1 MVEQRPWL
9 GIWLTI
15 CFFSGIRGEAA
26 TKRIGND
33 VLTITNQWIGLVGSS
48 LKPTMVPCPP
58 WWAGSLKRGSRR
70 MDWLVGDDY
79 GDLQEGAT
87 TLIGE
92 TEETHAR
99 TFSTLEDA
107 SVSVF
112 AARRMKTRAFVL
124 VGVKIELRSCLIVNV
139 HSASAAR
146 QVKGMPDLSFYHF
159 RETKTR
165 KRRLIWKDWTLN
177 IVNYLEYSPY
187 VGIWGFG
194 P

>member
-1 MVEQRPWL
+1 M
-9 GIWLTI
+9 
-15 CFFSGIRGEAA
+15 
-26 TKRIGND
+26 
-33 VLTITNQWIGLVGSS
+33 
-48 LKPTMVPCPP
+48 PTMV
-58 WWAGSLKRGSRR
+58 GSSLKRGSRR

-92 TEETHAR
+92 TETHAR

-112 AARRMKTRAFVL
+112 AARMKTRAFVL
-124 VGVKIELRSCLIVNV
+124 VGVNIELRSCLIVNV

-146 QVKGMPDLSFYHF
+146 QVKGMLDLSFYDF

-165 KRRLIWKDWTLN
+165 KRKLIWKDWTLN
-177 IVNYLEYSPY
+177 IVNYLEYLSL
-187 VGIWGFG
+187 IHI
-194 P
+194 

>member
-1 MVEQRPWL
+1 MFMVEQRPWL

-112 AARRMKTRAFVL
+112 ENKSLCACRC
-124 VGVKIELRSCLIVNV
+124 EN
-139 HSASAAR
+139 
-146 QVKGMPDLSFYHF
+146 
-159 RETKTR
+159 
-165 KRRLIWKDWTLN
+165 
-177 IVNYLEYSPY
+177 
-187 VGIWGFG
+187 
-194 P
+194 